1 LNAFKSKA
9 GVDMVA
15 LVNVVIIAGMLV
27 VVPVGLSLIDGPGL
41 TRLRIVWPSGAAL
54 GSIALWLPRG
64 AIAGLLA
71 SVYALLTVALA
82 LQAPLR
88 FLRGRLLLR
97 AAARSAAPSSARS
110 SVAILGPSPAGS
122 LLPRELAILTA
133 LVTPAIAGT
142 AMVAER
148 SGFRLF
154 GFRLETLRLTEAHFH
169 FAGFAAA
176 LIAGLV
182 CRAEGDNVP
191 ARAAA
196 LTVPGG
202 TAVVFAGFFVGDWVQ
217 LAGAAILTAGM
228 WLVGWLTWRDMR
240 EAETDLIARRLLM
253 ISASVLAV
261 TMLLALNW
269 AFGEATGLPHLPIAW
284 MAATHGALN
293 AFGFALCGVLAWRRL
308 QTDPI

>member
-1 LNAFKSKA
+1 
-9 GVDMVA
+9 MVA
-15 LVNVVIIAGMLV
+15 LVNAAIIAGILV
-27 VVPVGLSLIDGPGL
+27 VVPVGLTLIDGPGL
-41 TRLRIVWPSGAAL
+41 TRLRTLWPSGAAL

-64 AIAGLLA
+64 AVAGLLA
-71 SVYALLTVALA
+71 GVYALLTVALA
-82 LQAPLR
+82 LQAPR
-88 FLRGRLLLR
+88 RVVRGRLLYR
-97 AAARSAAPSSARS
+97 AAARAAAPSGTRS
-110 SVAILGPSPAGS
+110 SVAIPGPSSTRSP
-122 LLPRELAILTA
+122 LPRELAVLTA

-182 CRAEGDNVP
+182 CRAEGDNAP

-217 LAGAAILTAGM
+217 LTGTAILSAGM

-240 EAETDLIARRLLM
+240 GPQTDVIARRLLM
-253 ISASVLAV
+253 TSASVLAV

-269 AFGEATGLPHLPIAW
+269 ALGEATGLPHLPIAW
-284 MAATHGALN
+284 MAATHGILN

-308 QTDPI
+308 RTDPI

>member
-1 LNAFKSKA
+1 MIVL
-9 GVDMVA
+9 VDIVVA
-15 LVNVVIIAGMLV
+15 VGMLV
-27 VVPVGLSLIDGPGL
+27 VVPMGLALMDGPEL
-41 TRLRIVWPSGAAL
+41 TRLRTLWPAGAAL
-54 GSIALWLPRG
+54 GVIALVLPRG
-64 AIAGLLA
+64 ATAGVLA
-71 SVYALLTVALA
+71 GVYALFTGALA
-82 LQAPLR
+82 LQAPR
-88 FLRGRLLLR
+88 RILRGRPPR
-97 AAARSAAPSSARS
+97 EAPGRPAAP
-110 SVAILGPSPAGS
+110 PAGS
-122 LLPRELAILTA
+122 GPPPGRSPLPRELAFLTA

-182 CRAEGDNVP
+182 CRAEGDSAP

-202 TAVVFAGFFVGDWVQ
+202 TAVVFAGFFAGDWVQ

-228 WLVGWLTWRDMR
+228 WLVGWLTWRDVR
-240 EAETDLIARRLLM
+240 GAGTDPVTRGLLAL
-253 ISASVLAV
+253 SASVLAV
-261 TMLLALNW
+261 TMLLALDW
-269 AFGEATGLPHLPIAW
+269 ALGEATGLPHLPIAW
-284 MAATHGALN
+284 MAATHGVLD

-308 QTDPI
+308 RPFPSPAAIPGGSHATG

>member
-1 LNAFKSKA
+1 MGSI
-9 GVDMVA
+9 DMIA
-15 LVNVVIIAGMLV
+15 LVDIVITVGMLV
-27 VVPVGLSLIDGPGL
+27 VVPMGLTLMDGPGL
-41 TRLRIVWPSGAAL
+41 TRLRRLWPAGAAL

-64 AIAGLLA
+64 ATAGVLA
-71 SVYALLTVALA
+71 GAYALFTAALA
-82 LQAPLR
+82 LQAPWR
-88 FLRGRLLLR
+88 IVRRR
-97 AAARSAAPSSARS
+97 TAARSVPPA
-110 SVAILGPSPAGS
+110 AGS
-122 LLPRELAILTA
+122 GPPPGRSPLPRELAFLTA
-133 LVTPAIAGT
+133 LVTPAVAGT

-182 CRAEGDNVP
+182 CRAEGDSAP

-202 TAVVFAGFFVGDWVQ
+202 TAVVFVGFFVGDWVQ

-228 WLVGWLTWRDMR
+228 WLVGWLTWRDVR
-240 EAETDLIARRLLM
+240 GAETDPVARGLLAL
-253 ISASVLAV
+253 SASVLAV
-261 TMLLALNW
+261 TMLLALDW
-269 AFGEATGLPHLPIAW
+269 ALGEATGLPHLPIAW

-293 AFGFALCGVLAWRRL
+293 AFGFAFCGVLAWRRL
-308 QTDPI
+308 RPAGPDSAIGGSHAAG